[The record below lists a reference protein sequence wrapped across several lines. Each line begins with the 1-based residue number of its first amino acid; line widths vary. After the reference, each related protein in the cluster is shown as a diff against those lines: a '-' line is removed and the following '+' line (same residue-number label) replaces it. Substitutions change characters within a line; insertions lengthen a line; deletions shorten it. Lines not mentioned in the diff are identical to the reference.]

1 MGRVLP
7 SLTTR
12 TGVVG
17 AADAIAPTK
26 DQQLR
31 NAMRRAAL
39 QRAAAR
45 KTPEGMMKLIRDA
58 AGTVSAVT
66 SAGEKVAS
74 AIGKIPISRAMR
86 EAAAAKAT
94 REGVLPEVK
103 ETITDV
109 VERTGIGLGAP
120 ITEESA
126 AVIRETGE
134 TGPGGRLAAQAL
146 RKQALEDIEMRS
158 GRDRSK
164 AAEAEVEDAVEYML
178 PIEKPEDK
186 DVELGMAPD
195 VDVRESIA
203 EELVDTVISPV
214 DQRAAARRDDV
225 LEGVQVATEDDIES
239 VQVEQFVG
247 SLGTNPIDR
256 QERLLG
262 MAKNA
267 YDPKQQKLLFDA
279 VEFMDVAPSGRVAD
293 LFGDP
298 RESFRRKLSRAMPSR
313 AEMLR
318 FRGQDIREQI
328 AKDTRESRA
337 DIAEGRRQLGKDRLD
352 FRAEQHRDKETRHNR
367 ELMRRFKKDDADQNY
382 RWAKLEARKKIEADR
397 NKSRE
402 TVAKLRKRSGRGGR
416 SGAGSKLLRS
426 AVSGAVKQAGK
437 RESNL
442 KQALNG
448 TKASLDKL
456 NLALGKERTRKNE
469 ALKKR
474 GGWALEET
482 LDKEGRTQYEAMLE
496 NRIEKTGKTVESLKD
511 VNKKLNAASNEVRKI
526 ERMLLDPLNPK
537 ERERVKG
544 LFIEAE
550 SKVSGLVTT
559 YLSLMAEAEASAV
572 E

>member
-158 GRDRSK
+158 GRDRSA
-164 AAEAEVEDAVEYML
+164 AAEAEVEEVEEYFR
-178 PIEKPEDK
+178 PTDK
-186 DVELGMAPD
+186 DENLTADEAAAASVQATGEAERF
-195 VDVRESIA
+195 VDES
-203 EELVDTVISPV
+203 VSPV
-214 DQRAAARRDDV
+214 DQRAVARRDDV
-225 LEGVQVATEDDIES
+225 LEGVQVATGDDIES
-239 VQVEQFVG
+239 AQVEQFVG

-482 LDKEGRTQYEAMLE
+482 LDEEGRTQYEAMLE

>member
-1 MGRVLP
+1 M
-7 SLTTR
+7 
-12 TGVVG
+12 
-17 AADAIAPTK
+17 
-26 DQQLR
+26 
-31 NAMRRAAL
+31 
-39 QRAAAR
+39 
-45 KTPEGMMKLIRDA
+45 
-58 AGTVSAVT
+58 
-66 SAGEKVAS
+66 
-74 AIGKIPISRAMR
+74 
-86 EAAAAKAT
+86 
-94 REGVLPEVK
+94 
-103 ETITDV
+103 
-109 VERTGIGLGAP
+109 
-120 ITEESA
+120 
-126 AVIRETGE
+126 
-134 TGPGGRLAAQAL
+134 
-146 RKQALEDIEMRS
+146 
-158 GRDRSK
+158 
-164 AAEAEVEDAVEYML
+164 
-178 PIEKPEDK
+178 
-186 DVELGMAPD
+186 
-195 VDVRESIA
+195 
-203 EELVDTVISPV
+203 
-214 DQRAAARRDDV
+214 
-225 LEGVQVATEDDIES
+225 LEGVQVATGDDIES
-239 VQVEQFVG
+239 ARVEQFVG

-262 MAKNA
+262 MARNA

-279 VEFMDVAPSGRVAD
+279 VEFMDIAPSGRVAD

-313 AEMLR
+313 SEMLR
-318 FRGQDIREQI
+318 LRGQDIREQI

-337 DIAEGRRQLGKDRLD
+337 DIAEGKRKLDEDRLA

-416 SGAGSKLLRS
+416 SGADSKLLRS

-482 LDKEGRTQYEAMLE
+482 LDEEGRTQYEAMLE
-496 NRIEKTGKTVESLKD
+496 NRIEKTRKTVESLKD